1 MQLLC
6 DKWNKR
12 SKGACYYI
20 IKFLEF
26 QKERVEKWDI
36 TGATLRNSVKS
47 LKLFC
52 EMTDIPISWKKITRG
67 LPKSRRHADDRA
79 PTIDEIQ
86 KICEYPD
93 RRIKGIVLHNVVFW
107 N

>member
-12 SKGACYYI
+12 SKGAFHCI
-20 IKFLEF
+20 IKFLQF
-26 QKERVEKWDI
+26 QKERVEKGDI

-52 EMTDIPISWKKITRG
+52 EMTDIPIAWKKITRG
-67 LPKSRRHADDRA
+67 LPKSRIHADDRA
-79 PTIDEIQ
+79 PTVDEIQ
-86 KICEYPD
+86 KTSEYPD